1 MKKSIAIVVSALF
14 ALVVAITAIVC
25 LERVEVGNVAVIYS
39 MNGVEDEVLTQG
51 WHFIAPLKRVKQF
64 PISQQQSRQP
74 FIAHVFQQVQKQ
86 FPISQQQ
93 IVFSNNPGDYPSADG
108 GFFDKDGDTPDW
120 HIDAPADGG
129 MVSINLT
136 VNYNFLPDRV
146 VELYKKFNGM
156 DGEAIVASRVQNSI
170 VAYVK
175 EVTPRF
181 SVMDIYS
188 DKKSEVNDA
197 ITEYLNKHL
206 TEEYGINVSSALV
219 IDVQLDNALQEKIK
233 AKEQAKQDVEI
244 AELDRQ
250 TALARAET
258 EKVEAETKAAVDI
271 IQAEADAQRTLIEA
285 EAEAKANQIVA
296 ASITSNLIAMKEAE
310 ARMEHG
316 WVTVQG
322 AGTVVTTKG

>member
-1 MKKSIAIVVSALF
+1 MKKGIAIAISALI
-14 ALVVAITAIVC
+14 ALSVAITAILC
-25 LERVEVGNVAVIYS
+25 LERVEVGNVGVVYS
-39 MNGVEDEVLTQG
+39 MNGVEDETLDQG
-51 WHFIAPLKRVKQF
+51 WHFVAPLKRV
-64 PISQQQSRQP
+64 
-74 FIAHVFQQVQKQ
+74 KQ

-108 GFFDKDGDTPDW
+108 GFFDKLADGASTPDW

-129 MVSINLT
+129 MVSMNLT
-136 VNYNFLPDRV
+136 VNYNFLPEHV
-146 VELYKKFNGM
+146 VDLYKKFNGM
-156 DGEAIVASRVQNSI
+156 DGEAIVQNRVQNSI

-175 EVTPRF
+175 EVTPHF

-197 ITEYLNKHL
+197 ITEYLNEKL
-206 TEEYGINVSSALV
+206 TAEYGINVSSALV
-219 IDVQLDNALQEKIK
+219 IDVQLDTALQEKIK

-258 EKVEAETKAAVDI
+258 EKVEAETKAAIDI
-271 IQAEADAQRTLIEA
+271 IEAEADAQRTLIEA
-285 EAEAKANQIVA
+285 EAEAKANKTVA
-296 ASITSNLIAMKEAE
+296 ASITENLIAMKEAE

-322 AGTVVTTKG
+322 ADTVVTAQG